1 MKDLLMY
8 IKDQSAELVPLDDEE
23 NAAII
28 FKPNVA
34 EAIKIDLNS
43 YIAKYPNAVH
53 YAKVVGECMISSGI
67 FPGDLLM
74 VDRSLTPDIGDI
86 VVALSN
92 GEYLLRGYFKK
103 ENREYLIADNPYR
116 NTIELKDTTSYEI
129 WGVVPLSVL
138 NQRRRNNA
146 RINRFEKS
154 VNQNF
159 SF

>member
-1 MKDLLMY
+1 MY
-8 IKDQSAELVPLDDEE
+8 IKDQSAELVPLNNGD

-28 FKPNVA
+28 VKPAVA

-74 VDRSLTPDIGDI
+74 VDRSLTPDVGDI
-86 VVALSN
+86 VVVLLN

-103 ENREYLIADNPYR
+103 ENKEYLIADNPYHH
-116 NTIELKDTTSYEI
+116 TIQLKDVASYEI

-138 NQRRRNNA
+138 NQRRRNNT

-154 VNQNF
+154 VNQIF